1 MPHKRIGQCC
11 TNVPLWASITISNWC
26 ETWPD
31 ASWWFDWAM
40 FTRKSWFVKFTRWQ
54 IISSVTSQT
63 WRRNYILLTYLSW
76 ISICLTHVV
85 GLLTWRWSRALELLR
100 NHLFIRTGGQ
110 HLEKTVETIWKLLL
124 FYPHVGGRLEVATS
138 LLSRAVK
145 SLKEKEGIP
154 YQMMMMIGFDLVLL
168 CRVLLQL

>member
-31 ASWWFDWAM
+31 ASRWFDWAL
-40 FTRKSWFVKFTRWQ
+40 FTRKSWYVKFTRWQ

-63 WRRNYILLTYLSW
+63 WRRTYILLTYLSW

-85 GLLTWRWSRALELLR
+85 GLLTWRWSRTLELLR
-100 NHLFIRTGGQ
+100 NRLFIRTGGQ

-138 LLSRAVK
+138 LLSKAVRVWRRKRAFHIRWWWW
-145 SLKEKEGIP
+145 LGLI
-154 YQMMMMIGFDLVLL
+154 
-168 CRVLLQL
+168 